1 MVLLPMHKSEKESEL
16 TAAAAAVE
24 DELQKFE
31 ALSERIRTAE
41 MDSQKNLERFA
52 NSLRDVADADER
64 LGQRVRILVTAIA
77 TARERQQKQAEMIS
91 NRAKELQAR
100 TQVFQGLIE
109 QYAILGTKAAELN
122 QAVQQAYQSRQ
133 TGTAEGEADATV
145 KLSEINQGTGKL
157 AEEAEKVVNA
167 ADAAGFSDISRQAD
181 SLRQQL
187 LSARNKL
194 NLLSKKVPSA

>member
-1 MVLLPMHKSEKESEL
+1 MSKSEKESEL
-16 TAAAAAVE
+16 TSAASAV
-24 DELQKFE
+24 DEELLKFE
-31 ALSERIRTAE
+31 ELSERIRTAE
-41 MDSQKNLERFA
+41 MDSQKSLERFA
-52 NSLRDVADADER
+52 GSLRDVADADER
-64 LGQRVRILVTAIA
+64 LGQKVRVLVTAIA

-109 QYAILGTKAAELN
+109 QYAVLGTKAAELN

-133 TGTAEGEADATV
+133 EGTAEGEATATV
-145 KLSEINQGTGKL
+145 QLSEINEGTGRL
-157 AEEAEKVVNA
+157 AEEAEKVVTA
-167 ADAAGFSDISRQAD
+167 ADEAGFSDISRQAD

-194 NLLSKKVPSA
+194 NLLSKKVPTA

>member
-1 MVLLPMHKSEKESEL
+1 MSKSEKESEL
-16 TAAAAAVE
+16 TSAAAAV
-24 DELQKFE
+24 DAELLKFE
-31 ALSERIRTAE
+31 ELSERIRTAE
-41 MDSQKNLERFA
+41 MDSQKSLERFA
-52 NSLRDVADADER
+52 GSLRDVADADES
-64 LGQRVRILVTAIA
+64 LGQKVRVLVTAIA

-109 QYAILGTKAAELN
+109 QYAVLGTKAAELN

-133 TGTAEGEADATV
+133 EGTAEGEATATV
-145 KLSEINQGTGKL
+145 QLSEINEGTGRL

-167 ADAAGFSDISRQAD
+167 ADEAGFSDISRQAD